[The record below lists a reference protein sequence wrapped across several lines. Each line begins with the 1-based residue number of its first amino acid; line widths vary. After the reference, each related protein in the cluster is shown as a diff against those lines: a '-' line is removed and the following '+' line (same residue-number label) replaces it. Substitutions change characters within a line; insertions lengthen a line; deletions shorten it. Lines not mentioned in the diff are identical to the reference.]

1 MKRLLATAAALAVLL
16 TIVVAG
22 NLVSVS
28 AQVVPNPET
37 RVFTCAG
44 TTDANAVITCT
55 FPTGVS
61 ALSAAPTPGNGGII
75 LVTVLAPAGG
85 QSNLPDNI
93 SVTAATTT
101 SVQVRIIGTQIV
113 HYAGPEP
120 GGHDGP
126 LAYRNG
132 NVELRIR
139 ASVHVMPYCNANP
152 CS

>member
-1 MKRLLATAAALAVLL
+1 LLATAAALAVLL
-16 TIVVAG
+16 TIVVAA

-28 AQVVPNPET
+28 AQVAPTPET

-44 TTDANAVITCT
+44 TTNANAVITCT
-55 FPTGVS
+55 FPTGVA
-61 ALSAAPTPGNGGII
+61 ALSAAPTPVNGGIV

>member
-44 TTDANAVITCT
+44 TTNANAVITCT
-55 FPTGVS
+55 FPTGVA
-61 ALSAAPTPGNGGII
+61 ALSAAPTPVNGGIV

>member
-16 TIVVAG
+16 TIVVAA

-28 AQVVPNPET
+28 AQVAPNPET

-44 TTDANAVITCT
+44 TTNANAVITCT
-55 FPTGVS
+55 FPTGVA
-61 ALSAAPTPGNGGII
+61 ALSAAPTPANGGII
-75 LVTVLAPAGG
+75 LVSVLAPVGG

-93 SVTAATTT
+93 GIVAATTT
-101 SVQVRIIGTQIV
+101 SVQLRIIGTQIV

-139 ASVHVMPYCNANP
+139 ASVNVMPYCNANP